1 MTWMTF
7 KNENTYDNRYVI
19 REKIFKYMYNLY
31 EHDPDGTVK
40 QERGGRVHIHYFH
53 LVAFIGMM
61 PIKIYHIGLIGN

>member
-1 MTWMTF
+1 M
-7 KNENTYDNRYVI
+7 I
-19 REKIFKYMYNLY
+19 REKIFKYIYNLY